1 MASWRDNLEMA
12 TARLAALEAAEL
24 NRLTGVQVKSVKYEV
39 GGVEYAE
46 PVTLVELDRKIFET
60 RSVINRLGGGVV
72 TGGAIIPTF
81 GG

>member
-1 MASWRDNLEMA
+1 MASWRDNLDMA

-46 PVTLVELDRKIFET
+46 PVALVELDRKIFET
-60 RSVINRLGGGVV
+60 RSIISRLGGGVV